1 MILIT
6 TGAWYGIFFVLGGIG
21 GFILGISV
29 FTNWDGHFYFKK
41 GSDDGY
47 LVFHVDPEKMR
58 KKDYL
63 TIKVEN
69 LDPDKWDKK
78 CGDAI
83 KEKRNAE
90 RKEEWKHARTKYQR
104 G

>member
-6 TGAWYGIFFVLGGIG
+6 TGAWYGIFFVLGGIA

-41 GSDDGY
+41 GSDNEAVLLFNIG
-47 LVFHVDPEKMR
+47 PEKMR

-69 LDPDKWDKK
+69 LDPEEWDKK
-78 CGDAI
+78 YGSKKKVI
-83 KEKRNAE
+83 SEG
-90 RKEEWKHARTKYQR
+90 EEVRRHARTCK
-104 G
+104 